1 MTTLSHS
8 EAVGKAV
15 SKSLYLALFDS
26 RPTPRLMI
34 ETPDMII
41 VGAGLSGLLTAWRCL
56 DVNPDLQIEIIEASD
71 KIAGDHTWSFN
82 LTDVAEEL
90 REWIAPFIAYRWDS
104 YDVKFPKRERTLNI
118 PYCTGNSDTLRSCVQ
133 PHIESGRLK
142 VRLNI
147 SVETMEPDHVVLKG
161 GEKLT
166 ATCVLDARGFEPNDD
181 VFLGYQKFV
190 GHVIKTEKP
199 HGVERPII
207 MDATVEQLGGYRFV
221 YCLPY
226 SETELLVEDTY
237 YTDESELHSQEVD
250 ARIAEYI
257 RANITVDA
265 YKIVRREKG
274 VLPITLADDLH
285 PHGYLHASTKIGI
298 RGGFYHAVTGYSF
311 PNALRLADEI
321 CYEYEQADRL
331 SEPTD
336 HEEIRFAV
344 GVQKNLHGKSERF
357 LRLLN
362 RMLFRA
368 AKPEERYTVLQR
380 FYGLN
385 QGLIERF
392 YAGQLTWRDKA
403 RILIGKPPVPV
414 HKALYN
420 FSERAFIK
428 RERQRRESSK

>member
-1 MTTLSHS
+1 MSKTL
-8 EAVGKAV
+8 
-15 SKSLYLALFDS
+15 
-26 RPTPRLMI
+26 
-34 ETPDMII
+34 DMII

-56 DVNPDLQIEIIEASD
+56 DVNPDLVVEVIEASGQ
-71 KIAGDHTWSFN
+71 ISGDHTWSFN
-82 LTDVAEEL
+82 LTDVAEDL
-90 REWIAPFIAYRWDS
+90 RDWIKPFIAYQWDR
-104 YDVKFPKRERTLNI
+104 YDVKFPKRKRTLDI
-118 PYCTGNSDTLRSCVQ
+118 PYCTGNSDTLQACVQ
-133 PHIESGRLK
+133 PHIESGRLR
-142 VRLNI
+142 VRLNT
-147 SVETMEPDHVVLKG
+147 SVEIMSPDHVVLKT
-161 GEKLT
+161 GEKLE

-190 GHVIKTEKP
+190 GHVIKTKMP
-199 HGVERPII
+199 HGIERPII

-226 SETELLVEDTY
+226 SDTELLVEDTY
-237 YTDESELHSQEVD
+237 YTDGPELRSQEVD
-250 ARIAEYI
+250 ARIGDYI
-257 RANITVDA
+257 RENITEEA
-265 YKIVRREKG
+265 YETVRREKG
-274 VLPITLADDLH
+274 VLPITLADDMH
-285 PHGYLHASTKIGI
+285 PHGYLHAPTKIGI

-311 PNALRLADEI
+311 PNALRLADDI
-321 CYEYEQADRL
+321 CFEFEQATRL
-331 SEPTD
+331 KEPTN

-344 GVQKNLHGKSERF
+344 GIQKNVHGKSERF

-368 AKPEERYTVLQR
+368 AEPEERYSVLQR

-392 YAGQLTWRDKA
+392 YAGTLTRRDKA

-428 RERQRRESSK
+428 RERQRRESSE